1 MNNLGKII
9 FIYLAIHITVF
20 IYQENSKSL
29 SIEER
34 QKLYDETAD
43 KYTPPTSRPPKR
55 ECERGEKRGENGE
68 CGPFYQPGDNP
79 DV

>member
-20 IYQENSKSL
+20 IYQENSKPL

-34 QKLYDETAD
+34 QKLIETLRLPD
-43 KYTPPTSRPPKR
+43 PNSRPPKR

-68 CGPFYQPGDNP
+68 CGPFYKPGDNP

>member
-20 IYQENSKSL
+20 IYQEKSKYLPSN
-29 SIEER
+29 
-34 QKLYDETAD
+34 QYDKEIYVP
-43 KYTPPTSRPPKR
+43 KVFKR